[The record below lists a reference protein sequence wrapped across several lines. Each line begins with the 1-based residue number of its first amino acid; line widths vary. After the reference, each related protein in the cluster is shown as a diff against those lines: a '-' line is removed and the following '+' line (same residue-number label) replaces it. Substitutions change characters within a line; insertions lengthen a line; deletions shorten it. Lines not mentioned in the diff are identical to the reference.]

1 MKGEEPSPYRC
12 DCPAILHFRSLF
24 DRGQHPERVIA
35 GMVTPW
41 SRPKV
46 GDKLHLRLN
55 IDQTRKVSSRE
66 REIAEVEPERLYPLK
81 SLNCG
86 SGGWTLPVVALTALI
101 VLSEQYS
108 VAHFVVFVIINVKPI
123 PFGVS
128 VKDQGVGRNES
139 KGRLTAAHHG
149 PMGSGRAYSLTNPLG
164 LIEPSSSWFPPKF
177 PQDSWSSG
185 AWLYPVKRMIRGLG
199 GETISTY
206 SQTFNGYD
214 VSVSLLNC

>member
-1 MKGEEPSPYRC
+1 MKGEEPLRTVAYRC

-24 DRGQHPERVIA
+24 DRGQHPERVR
-35 GMVTPW
+35 
-41 SRPKV
+41 RPVRKV
-46 GDKLHLRLN
+46 VYRFGDKLHLRLN

-123 PFGVS
+123 PFGLTTFPTRLETRTEECNLYAS
-128 VKDQGVGRNES
+128 QGVV
-139 KGRLTAAHHG
+139 KT
-149 PMGSGRAYSLTNPLG
+149 LG
-164 LIEPSSSWFPPKF
+164 AE
-177 PQDSWSSG
+177 
-185 AWLYPVKRMIRGLG
+185 
-199 GETISTY
+199 
-206 SQTFNGYD
+206 
-214 VSVSLLNC
+214 